1 MALGAILGQT
11 SQGIPS
17 GCIVMWSGAANAIP
31 SGWLLC
37 DGTNNTPDLRGRFV
51 VGAGKSY
58 GVGNTGGS
66 EQVTLTTAQMPS
78 HSHSANSSGSWDIQ
92 NIRLEVPTYNPQ
104 MKAYSFLNGSSLS
117 YDTGDEKNILD
128 FVEADISGRAQ
139 VTGSCSVSIST
150 TISSSGSG
158 NSHENRPPYYAL
170 CYIMK
175 S

>member
-1 MALGAILGQT
+1 MALGALMGQT

-17 GCIVMWSGAANAIP
+17 GCIVMWSGVANAIP

-51 VGAGKSY
+51 VGAGGSY

-78 HSHSANSSGSWDIQ
+78 HSHNFDSSGLEIEEGGEHEHTTYLG
-92 NIRLEVPTYNPQ
+92 NIYYDGSGGNSTSLLNPQ
-104 MKAYSFLNGSSLS
+104 AYNTFRIGGGAHTHTITGSASISSTGSS
-117 YDTGDEKNILD
+117 
-128 FVEADISGRAQ
+128 Q
-139 VTGSCSVSIST
+139 P
-150 TISSSGSG
+150 
-158 NSHENRPPYYAL
+158 HENRPPYYAL